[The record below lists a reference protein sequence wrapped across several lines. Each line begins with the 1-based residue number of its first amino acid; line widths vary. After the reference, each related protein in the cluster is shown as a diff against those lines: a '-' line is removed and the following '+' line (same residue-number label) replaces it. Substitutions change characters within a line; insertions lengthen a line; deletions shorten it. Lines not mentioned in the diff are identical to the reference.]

1 MTFERQTNAVIRTP
15 SEPENVFIIR
25 SYFPSPPILHRSGAE
40 DVIAPLMVD
49 QHELDELLELFRMNQ
64 YDFDEEYEEEYD
76 EEYNED
82 PYSHLSEEEY
92 AEYLFDRRMTL

>member
-25 SYFPSPPILHRSGAE
+25 SYFPSPPILQRSGDE

-64 YDFDEEYEEEYD
+64 YDFEEEYD
-76 EEYNED
+76 ED